1 MEEKPK
7 VYKQEKV
14 QADLDIFLDDIKT
27 VILSTVSSDG
37 EPFASH
43 SPFVRDEEGNFYVFI
58 STSVQHSH
66 NMYNNGK
73 AHILF
78 LEDES
83 KTKHIYARRRLYFKA
98 KAEKF
103 NEKDE
108 RTESVAQLFEKR
120 FGKQASL
127 VRDMPASRFYKLT
140 PSEGN
145 FVVGFGA
152 AYRLDET
159 NKKIKEQN
167 TMNGMAHGETHELGL
182 KKDA

>member
-1 MEEKPK
+1 MSEQPK

-27 VILSTVSSDG
+27 VILSTVGSDG

-43 SPFVRDEEGNFYVFI
+43 SPFVRDVEGNFYVFI

-66 NMYNNGK
+66 NMYNTGK

-83 KTKHIYARRRLYFKA
+83 KTKHIYARRRLYFKV

-103 NEKDE
+103 DE
-108 RTESVAQLFEKR
+108 NDIRTEEITQLFEKR

-127 VRDMPASRFYKLT
+127 VREMPSSRFYKLI

-145 FVVGFGA
+145 FVIGFGA
-152 AYRLDET
+152 AYKLDET
-159 NKKIKEQN
+159 NKKVKELN
-167 TMNGMAHGETHELGL
+167 TMNGAAHGGTHELGL

>member
-83 KTKHIYARRRLYFKA
+83 KTKHIYARRRLYFKPGLC
-98 KAEKF
+98 
-103 NEKDE
+103 N
-108 RTESVAQLFEKR
+108 R
-120 FGKQASL
+120 
-127 VRDMPASRFYKLT
+127 
-140 PSEGN
+140 
-145 FVVGFGA
+145 
-152 AYRLDET
+152 
-159 NKKIKEQN
+159 KISI
-167 TMNGMAHGETHELGL
+167 
-182 KKDA
+182 